1 MVLRCTGDA
10 PPTRGGGGILLLT
23 QYYYYYY
30 LTRKKKKKKNS
41 ATRPAFAPACRSA
54 AGSAAAALRSAA
66 WMTDSLYPVAI
77 LIDELKNEDM
87 KLRLNSIRRLSTI
100 AVALGVER
108 TVR

>member
-1 MVLRCTGDA
+1 MVSWWSSGRPRFPKFTSTAGA
-10 PPTRGGGGILLLT
+10 ERQRGT
-23 QYYYYYY
+23 ARQ
-30 LTRKKKKKKNS
+30 R
-41 ATRPAFAPACRSA
+41 
-54 AGSAAAALRSAA
+54 AAAAGWRSAA

>member
-1 MVLRCTGDA
+1 MWPAVARPVATVSTAAGNASAATGPQLNA
-10 PPTRGGGGILLLT
+10 ASLCPPRLH
-23 QYYYYYY
+23 
-30 LTRKKKKKKNS
+30 
-41 ATRPAFAPACRSA
+41 PPCRSA

>member
-1 MVLRCTGDA
+1 MYLV
-10 PPTRGGGGILLLT
+10 PQIYTRRRRAAER
-23 QYYYYYY
+23 Q
-30 LTRKKKKKKNS
+30 
-41 ATRPAFAPACRSA
+41 RSDQRSQRARHRAA
-54 AGSAAAALRSAA
+54 AGWRSAA